1 MRRAGRLAL
10 SLSLLFASLCD
21 AAAAQ
26 EAAMRPNLF
35 IKRGAVVCQ
44 RRQDVMKI
52 ERATNSLRYFGQLRA
67 LVAEGRCRRSVE
79 REKIVAIVAIEQIER
94 HSIAS
99 IRTDEKPDAIRWI
112 SARGIRQIE
121 RRWRRR

>member
-1 MRRAGRLAL
+1 
-10 SLSLLFASLCD
+10 
-21 AAAAQ
+21 
-26 EAAMRPNLF
+26 MRPNLF

-79 REKIVAIVAIEQIER
+79 REKIVAIEQIER